1 MTIPAWAYE
10 EISRILPDIR
20 ASGEKQTREFMAEF
34 PAQGHDL
41 AKEVAAFAT
50 SGGGLILIGV
60 RDDGCVAGLDE
71 GERDKL
77 RLRAQGIVSQ
87 VKPCPKVDVTLCYD
101 EGFILSILIRQ
112 DQTEPVYYYDHRPY
126 IRDGSQSRPATPE
139 EVNAKVW
146 SHPSSEHKKRME
158 DLKYEQARTAAELAN
173 KRTTVW
179 DELAVKSA
187 ADHHALMSR
196 ARESFQR
203 TNEMTRQAFI
213 PKQ

>member
-1 MTIPAWAYE
+1 MAIPAWAYD
-10 EISRILPDIR
+10 EISKILPGIR
-20 ASGEKQTREFMAEF
+20 AAGEKHTQEFMAEF
-34 PAQGHDL
+34 PTQGHDL

-50 SGGGLILIGV
+50 SGGGIILIGV
-60 RDDGCVAGLDE
+60 RDDGSIASLDE
-71 GERDKL
+71 SERDKL

-101 EGFILSILIRQ
+101 EGFILSVLIRQ

-139 EVNAKVW
+139 EVKAKVW

-158 DLKYEQARTAAELAN
+158 DLEYEQARTAAELAN
-173 KRTTVW
+173 KRTAAF

-187 ADHHALMSR
+187 ADHHTSMSR
-196 ARESFQR
+196 ARESIQR
-203 TNEMTRQAFI
+203 TNEMTRQALR

>member
-10 EISRILPDIR
+10 EISKILPEIR
-20 ASGEKQTREFMAEF
+20 AAGEKHTQEFMAEF
-34 PAQGHDL
+34 PVQGHDL

-60 RDDGCVAGLDE
+60 RDDGSVAGLDE
-71 GERDKL
+71 SERDKL

-87 VKPCPKVDVTLCYD
+87 VKPRPMCDVTLCYD
-101 EGFILSILIRQ
+101 EGFLLSVLIRQ
-112 DQTEPVYYYDHRPY
+112 DQNEPVYYYDHRPY
-126 IRDGSQSRPATPE
+126 VRDGSQSRPATPE
-139 EVNAKVW
+139 EVKAKVW
-146 SHPSSEHKKRME
+146 SHPRSEHRKRME
-158 DLKYEQARTAAELAN
+158 DLTYEQARTAAELAN
-173 KRTTVW
+173 KRTAAF

-187 ADHHALMSR
+187 ENHHASMSN

-203 TNEMTRQAFI
+203 TNEMTRRAPI